1 MSSIKL
7 QQVKGTKDL
16 LFEEY
21 RKFSYVSSIAQ
32 EIGERFGFQPVQTP
46 IFEFQDIFCKTLGG
60 SSDIIGKEMYSF
72 EDRGGDK
79 LTLRPEFT
87 AAIVRVL
94 ICERLQ
100 PPVKLFTSGPVFRY
114 ERPQKCRQRQFHQI
128 NYEHFGIAANAE
140 SDAEIISLA
149 YAIINELGIHDKVT
163 LEINSLGSNSN
174 ISAYR
179 KRLLDYLKGY
189 EACLSEDSKRRLHT
203 NPLRILD
210 SKDSQDISILE
221 GAPVIEEF
229 YDEKTGKYFDKVK
242 KYLSDLR
249 IPHVVNSRLVRGLD
263 YYSSIVFEFKTSH
276 LGTQDAVIAG
286 GRYDGLVALMGGN
299 DVSAV
304 GFAGGIERLV
314 ALMFYAEKPRF
325 SAVILPICEEV
336 LGDAMM
342 LAHEIRSAGIEVS
355 VEYEVVRLKTGL
367 KRADKLQAQIVLIL
381 GDEELNKGVVS
392 CKNMATGEQKEIP
405 RDTLVEYLQGFSRGN

>member
-1 MSSIKL
+1 MSSVKL

-16 LFEEY
+16 LFEEC
-21 RKFSYVSSIAQ
+21 RKFAYVNGVAQ

-46 IFEFQDIFCKTLGG
+46 IFEFQDIFCKTLGD
-60 SSDIIGKEMYSF
+60 SSDIIGKEMYTF
-72 EDRGGDK
+72 EDRGGDR

-87 AAIVRVL
+87 AAIVRVF

-128 NYEHFGIAANAE
+128 NYEHFSVGADAE

-149 YAIINELGIHDKVT
+149 YAIISELGIRDKVT
-163 LEINSLGSNSN
+163 LEINSLGSKSN
-174 ISAYR
+174 ISDYR
-179 KRLLDYLKGY
+179 KHLFDYLKGY
-189 EACLSEDSKRRLHT
+189 ETCLSEDSKRRLHT

-210 SKDSQDISILE
+210 SKDSQDISILGE
-221 GAPVIEEF
+221 APVIEEF

-249 IPHVVNSRLVRGLD
+249 IPYVVNSKLVRGLD

-276 LGTQDAVIAG
+276 LGSQDAVIAG
-286 GRYDGLVALMGGN
+286 GRYDALVSLMGGN
-299 DVSAV
+299 DTAAV
-304 GFAGGIERLV
+304 GFAGGLERLV
-314 ALMFYAEKPRF
+314 ALMYYAEKPRF
-325 SAVILPICEEV
+325 STVILPICEEV
-336 LGDAMM
+336 LDDAVM
-342 LAHEIRSAGIEVS
+342 LAHEIRSAGIKVF
-355 VEYEVVRLKTGL
+355 VEYKVVKLKTGL
-367 KRADKLQAQIVLIL
+367 KHADKLRAQIVLIL

-392 CKNMATGEQKEIP
+392 CKNMATGEQKEIS
-405 RDTLVEYLQGFSRGN
+405 REALVEYLRGFER